1 MQSSLR
7 TCGTSRLQARGR
19 LPYLTFVEQSRT
31 CPPTHIHS
39 VLSSSAHT
47 MPKHHAE
54 AFRRDA
60 RLSRQKISTRV
71 QAGFGG
77 LGRFFGGEA

>member
-1 MQSSLR
+1 MLSSMKPFSAS
-7 TCGTSRLQARGR
+7 GVQARGR
-19 LPYLTFVEQSRT
+19 LPYLAFVEQSRT
-31 CPPTHIHS
+31 CPHTQNHS
-39 VLSSSAHT
+39 VHLSSAHT

-60 RLSRQKISTRV
+60 KLTRQRISTRV

>member
-1 MQSSLR
+1 MLPSMKPFS
-7 TCGTSRLQARGR
+7 TSGVQARGR
-19 LPYLTFVEQSRT
+19 LPYLAFVEQSRT
-31 CPPTHIHS
+31 CPHTQTHS
-39 VLSSSAHT
+39 VHLSSAHT

-60 RLSRQKISTRV
+60 RLNRRRMNTRV